1 MEPVRVT
8 VAGSLN
14 YDLMAYVEHLP
25 RPGEA
30 VQARH
35 IKRVP
40 GGKGFNQAVA
50 ARRLGAAVEMVGA
63 VGADDFGRQFQDQL
77 DELGIGRSSVLQLEA
92 PTGLAVP
99 IVDDRG
105 ENSIV
110 VALGANEEL
119 LPDMLDQAALA
130 ADAVLVQGEL
140 RPDTT
145 LRALQV
151 ARGVKVLNAAPASLE
166 LSQAIR
172 LAHVVVVNE
181 VEAADMGGT
190 ERLAALGAGAVVV
203 TLGARGAMIDN
214 TVLPAPRVRAV
225 DTTGAGDAFC
235 AALAVGLA
243 EGLELEAA
251 VAWANRAGAAACLRP
266 GTSEAMPTR
275 AEVDRL

>member
-1 MEPVRVT
+1 LEPVRVT

-30 VQARH
+30 VQARE
-35 IKRVP
+35 IRRVP

-63 VGADDFGRQFQDQL
+63 VGADHFGRQFQDQL

-119 LPDMLDQAALA
+119 LPDMLDQAALG

-166 LSQAIR
+166 LSQAVR

-251 VAWANRAGAAACLRP
+251 VAWANRAGAAACLKP

-275 AEVDRL
+275 AEVDRV

>member
-1 MEPVRVT
+1 LEPVRVA

-30 VQARH
+30 VQARE
-35 IKRVP
+35 IRRVP

-63 VGADDFGRQFQDQL
+63 VGTDDFGRQLQDRL
-77 DELGIGRSSVLQLEA
+77 DELGIGRSHVLELEA

-119 LPDMLDQAALA
+119 LPDMLEEAALR

-151 ARGVKVLNAAPASLE
+151 AGGVKVLNAAPANLE
-166 LSQAIR
+166 LSHAVG

-181 VEAADMGGT
+181 LEAADMGGT

-203 TLGARGAMIDN
+203 TLGARGALIDN
-214 TVLPAPRVRAV
+214 TLLPAPRVRAV

-251 VAWANRAGAAACLRP
+251 VAWANRAGAAACLRQ

-275 AEVDRL
+275 AEIDRV